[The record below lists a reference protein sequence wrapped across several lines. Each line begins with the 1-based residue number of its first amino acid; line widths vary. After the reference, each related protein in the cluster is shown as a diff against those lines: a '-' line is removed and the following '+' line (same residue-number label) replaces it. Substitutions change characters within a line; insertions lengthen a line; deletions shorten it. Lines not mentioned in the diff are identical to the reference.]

1 MITADSRYRLWANGQ
16 PVARGPARCY
26 PHAQSVDRLDLTPY
40 LQAGANVLAVQV
52 YQPGY
57 SHFAYVHRANAGLLA
72 YLECD
77 GEPALVTDVDWRM
90 RRDLS
95 YNELVPRMSIYQAGV
110 EDRDMSVVDSWSMP
124 GYDDSG
130 WMAARIVAAVGDAP
144 WTGLIE
150 RRLPLVI
157 ERELPMK
164 LLWVRQGPYPAI
176 QSNDA
181 HRGLRASWAE
191 GSGNITTNWGQR
203 IRRKRGGGGDCA
215 ANCGQRIPRK
225 RSSG

>member
-1 MITADSRYRLWANGQ
+1 M
-16 PVARGPARCY
+16 
-26 PHAQSVDRLDLTPY
+26 
-40 LQAGANVLAVQV
+40 AVQV

-77 GEPALVTDVDWRM
+77 GEPALVTDATWRTC
-90 RRDLS
+90 RDLS

-110 EDRDMSVVDSWSMP
+110 EDRDMSVADGWNMP
-124 GYDDSG
+124 GYDDNG
-130 WMAARIVAAVGDAP
+130 WTPARVVAAVGDAP
-144 WTGLIE
+144 WTGLVE
-150 RRLPLVI
+150 RRLPLVV

-181 HRGLRASWAE
+181 HQCAARELGGGE
-191 GSGNITTNWGQR
+191 GDITANWGQR
-203 IRRKRGGGGDCA
+203 MGIRKSKEEPWVRQTTRDGMSFAGEW
-215 ANCGQRIPRK
+215 
-225 RSSG
+225 